1 MGQAFRTPTSRVGL
15 SLARAAAG
23 RWSCFGAAL
32 VLCAWLVVPA
42 LGFAQERPVD
52 LELVLAV
59 DVSGSIDIEEAE
71 LQRQGYLSAIQHPE
85 VVEAIQGGRIGRI
98 AVSYVEWAGDLHQRT
113 LVEWTEISDAE
124 SAAAFAT
131 ALERQ
136 LVQTQLWTSIS
147 TVIDYAARSFEGNGF
162 QGRRRVIDISGDGP
176 NNSGGLVV
184 PARDRALD
192 EDIVINGLT
201 IINGRPGRY
210 GYPPLPNLD
219 LYYEDCVIGGSGAF
233 VVVANGFGDFA
244 RAILRK
250 MLLEIAGEAPPAPLL
265 RLANDRLRPPC
276 NAGELQLRS
285 WRPDDYD
292 Y

>member
-1 MGQAFRTPTSRVGL
+1 MRQEIRSPTSRPASAILRLGAL
-15 SLARAAAG
+15 LAVAAG
-23 RWSCFGAAL
+23 LVWSGA
-32 VLCAWLVVPA
+32 
-42 LGFAQERPVD
+42 GFAQDRPVD

-71 LQRQGYLSAIQHPE
+71 LQRQGYLSAIRHPE
-85 VVEAIQGGRIGRI
+85 VVEAIRGGRLGRI

-113 LVEWTEISDAE
+113 LVGWSEISDAE
-124 SAAAFAT
+124 SAAAFAG

-176 NNSGGLVV
+176 NNSGGYVV
-184 PARDRALD
+184 AARDRALD
-192 EDIVINGLT
+192 ADIVINGLT

-233 VVVANGFGDFA
+233 VVVADGFGDFA

-250 MLLEIAGEAPPAPLL
+250 MLLEIAGETPPAPLL
-265 RLANDRLRPPC
+265 RRANDRIRPPC